1 VTSLVHEV
9 NEKWGIRRRS
19 DSAAGAA
26 EAEQLQL
33 LRNLQQFRLVTRN
46 IFGGMGRRGRK
57 RIDPETVSEILVML
71 KTNTDRPL
79 AFIAQDAG
87 VDPKNGY
94 KNQAR

>member
-9 NEKWGIRRRS
+9 NKKWGIRRRS

-26 EAEQLQL
+26 EAEQL
-33 LRNLQQFRLVTRN
+33 NLQQFRLVTRN

-71 KTNTDRPL
+71 N
-79 AFIAQDAG
+79 FS
-87 VDPKNGY
+87 
-94 KNQAR
+94 